1 MTNTQ
6 QQIDEPRRNRRTP
19 KGDVSLLACPS
30 SIVCGSAEARQ
41 SAAECCQRTIDEG
54 GTAE

>member
-19 KGDVSLLACPS
+19 KGDGSLLACPYFESLRFLGGS
-30 SIVCGSAEARQ
+30 SICG
-41 SAAECCQRTIDEG
+41 
-54 GTAE
+54 